1 MLGLSIREDAM
12 SDMAEELAAL
22 RRRVEALEDEKAVQA
37 LLTRYGLAADAKR
50 PDRLAALYSEDCFVD
65 IDQKIVM
72 NGRAE
77 VRALSG
83 SSGYDDICAHLMG
96 PFEITLN
103 GDRATATGYATFYM
117 TVGEDVRIWRQ
128 SCSQWE
134 LAKED
139 GAWRILRRVS
149 RGVGQPAAR
158 AMLGAA
164 LDAQAGGLSQD
175 RG

>member
-1 MLGLSIREDAM
+1 M

-22 RRRVEALEDEKAVQA
+22 RRRLEALEDEKAVQA
-37 LLTRYGLAADAKR
+37 LLTRYGLAADAEGS
-50 PDRLAALYSEDCFVD
+50 DRLAALYTEDCFVD

-77 VRALSG
+77 VRALSDQP
-83 SSGYDDICAHLMG
+83 SYDNICAHLMG

-103 GDRATATGYATFYM
+103 GDRATAVGYATFYM

-134 LAKED
+134 LAREG

-158 AMLGAA
+158 ALFSAA
-164 LDAQAGGLSQD
+164 LDAQ
-175 RG
+175 